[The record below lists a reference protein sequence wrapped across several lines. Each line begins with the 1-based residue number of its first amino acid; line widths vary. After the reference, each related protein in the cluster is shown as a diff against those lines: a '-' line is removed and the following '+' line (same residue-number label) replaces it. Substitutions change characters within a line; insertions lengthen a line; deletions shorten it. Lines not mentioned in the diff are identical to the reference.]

1 MNRHHHATVQFLN
14 LIIAVSLL
22 STAAC
27 AQKSSNDAKSNNQ
40 SSTSTLKHYDIK
52 LADLPPPEVQRGP
65 INFSKV
71 IPRPEGAQLQMP
83 AGFAITEYAAD
94 LAKPRW
100 MAPFAISRAR

>member
-1 MNRHHHATVQFLN
+1 MNRHHHAAIQFLS

-22 STAAC
+22 SSAAC
-27 AQKSSNDAKSNNQ
+27 AQNSSKDAKSNNQ
-40 SSTSTLKHYDIK
+40 SSTTLKHYNIK

-65 INFSKV
+65 VNFSKV

-83 AGFAITEYAAD
+83 AGFTVTEYAAD

-100 MAPFAISRAR
+100 MALAPN